1 MSKVPCDPAGGNLRF
16 SKHRR
21 VACMVP
27 AYGVV
32 MDTSVLSLGYL
43 RPYPSRRPK
52 ESHSRGQQLCK
63 FIGTKETVYL
73 RKRFHFPNS
82 SICNVKQGNNRPWP
96 TGSFCGCAH

>member
-43 RPYPSRRPK
+43 RPYPATS
-52 ESHSRGQQLCK
+52 
-63 FIGTKETVYL
+63 
-73 RKRFHFPNS
+73 
-82 SICNVKQGNNRPWP
+82 
-96 TGSFCGCAH
+96 